1 MSTKRKRVA
10 LSIADKLKILE
21 ELERGVSGANL
32 ARQYNVGT
40 STISDIKKQSQTI
53 KDYASKLNSEDG
65 STKRKSM
72 KSAENQELD
81 SAMYMWFMQIRSQ
94 GQPIS
99 GPIICEKALQMNILL
114 DGDPNFKATSGWLQR
129 FKSRHGIREL
139 DIQGEKLSADV
150 ASAEDFKKTFKEFCR
165 AGGFESKNIYNA
177 DETGLNWKKLPT
189 KSLVSKRET
198 AAPGY
203 KVSKARITAMV
214 CANYTGDHRLPL
226 LIIGKSKQPRCFKGV
241 NKLPVAYRNQKN
253 SWMDTKIFGDWY
265 ENVFIPEVKK
275 HHEKTGSTGKV
286 LLLID
291 NAPSHPSDVV
301 LSSHDGKFNVLFL
314 PPNVTSVLQPMDQG
328 VIETF
333 KRFYRKQLLQ
343 MLLLDME
350 NGEESV
356 LSSYKKLN
364 LKDAVYMAADAWAS
378 VKDTTL
384 EKAWN
389 KLCPKPTNPQESDDP
404 DPDNPQEPHE
414 SDDPDE
420 LREIIKQVP
429 GFEECDN
436 ANIDDWLNCDV
447 DDPGYQ
453 ILSDEEIV
461 QQIKDDNQEIEEEED
476 DGEDTAVEE
485 DDVPTHDEAFTCLDK
500 AMKWLER
507 QAECDTIQL
516 LSLKRLRD
524 LAAKKRT
531 SGLKQKKIS
540 DFFCQQP

>member
-1 MSTKRKRVA
+1 M
-10 LSIADKLKILE
+10 
-21 ELERGVSGANL
+21 
-32 ARQYNVGT
+32 
-40 STISDIKKQSQTI
+40 
-53 KDYASKLNSEDG
+53 LN
-65 STKRKSM
+65 
-72 KSAENQELD
+72 
-81 SAMYMWFMQIRSQ
+81 
-94 GQPIS
+94 
-99 GPIICEKALQMNILL
+99 
-114 DGDPNFKATSGWLQR
+114 GDPNFKATTGWLQR

-139 DIQGEKLSADV
+139 DIQGERLSADV
-150 ASAEDFKKTFKEFCR
+150 ASAENFKKTFNEFCK
-165 AGGFESKNIYNA
+165 AGGFEPKNIYNA

-203 KVSKARITAMV
+203 KASKARITAMV
-214 CANYTGDHRLPL
+214 CANSTGDHRLPL
-226 LIIGKSKQPRCFKGV
+226 LIIGKAKQPRCFRGIS
-241 NKLPVAYRNQKN
+241 KLPVVYKNQKN
-253 SWMDTKIFGDWY
+253 SWMETEIFHDWY
-265 ENVFIPEVKK
+265 ENVFIPQVKK
-275 HHEKTGSTGKV
+275 QQQKIGSTGKV

-291 NAPSHPSDVV
+291 NAPAHPSDVV

-333 KRFYRKQLLQ
+333 KRFYRKQMLQ
-343 MLLLDME
+343 MLLLNME
-350 NGEESV
+350 NSEESV
-356 LSSYKKLN
+356 LSSYKKMN

-389 KLCPKPTNPQESDDP
+389 KLCPKTRDPQEKGYTDPDDPQEPQESYDP
-404 DPDNPQEPHE
+404 NEI
-414 SDDPDE
+414 
-420 LREIIKQVP
+420 REIIKEAP

-436 ANIDDWLNCDV
+436 ANIDDWLNCDI

-461 QQIKDDNQEIEEEED
+461 QQIKDDNQEVGEEEED
-476 DGEDTAVEE
+476 GEDTEVEG
-485 DDVPTHDEAFTCLDK
+485 DVPTHDEAFTCLQK

-524 LAAKKRT
+524 LAAKKRV
-531 SGLKQKKIS
+531 SSSLKQKKIC
-540 DFFCQQP
+540 DFFCQHL